1 MSSIYAINRFSGIL
15 KNAFKK
21 TLQLTAFAF
30 NYLYACLVIYFV
42 LHIYMACFFDLLIFF
57 FIVFSSRLKV
67 FQKVFVPFYVCR

>member
-30 NYLYACLVIYFV
+30 NYLYAFLVIYFV
-42 LHIYMACFFDLLIFF
+42 LHILYGLFF
-57 FIVFSSRLKV
+57 
-67 FQKVFVPFYVCR
+67 

>member
-30 NYLYACLVIYFV
+30 NYLYAFLVIYFV
-42 LHIYMACFFDLLIFF
+42 LHIYMACFFDLLILF